1 MRTSHM
7 SSPNEGR
14 IDPEKRRSTN
24 FSSSHFASKARL
36 YIPGMLIRH
45 QPSDGRDHER
55 RDIVRKSVW
64 DKRTGKAKI
73 LYFAFLLGNMPAGR
87 ILGT

>member
-1 MRTSHM
+1 M

-14 IDPEKRRSTN
+14 IDPEKRRSIQLFVFT
-24 FSSSHFASKARL
+24 FRL
-36 YIPGMLIRH
+36 EGAVIHSRNADLRH

-64 DKRTGKAKI
+64 DKRTGKA
-73 LYFAFLLGNMPAGR
+73 
-87 ILGT
+87 